1 MASDSSIT
9 PLRPAQTAR
18 TRSLE
23 SGLRAAQLS
32 KARREAEPEMI
43 AARRAAPRVAGKF
56 LEVGG
61 ERFLVKGV
69 TYGTFAAN
77 DEGEPYPPLAQ
88 MKDDFARM
96 RDTGINT
103 VRLYTPPSDRMAD
116 AAAALGLKLIPDIC
130 WGPRTCEWD
139 YVAWWQKAVERTAEQ
154 ARRLRGH
161 PAVLMLSI
169 GNEIPPLMVR
179 WYGRTRTE
187 EYLKILHEAVKA
199 ESPEAIVTYVN
210 HPPTEY
216 LNLPFLDVLSFNVYL
231 NREADFRGYLAR
243 LHSLAGERPL
253 FLGELG
259 FDSQEFGDAGQA
271 SQLAWQ
277 LRAVFEKGLCG
288 AAVYAWTDE
297 WTIFDSKI
305 SGWSFGLTTTE
316 RRPKPALAAVRE
328 IFSSDLYRLR
338 PTPWPKVSVVV
349 AVYNGAATL
358 GECLAGIARLEYPDY
373 ELIVIDD
380 GSTDDTA
387 KIAEQ
392 HGARPIS
399 IPNGGLSRARNLG
412 IETAKGEIVAFIDS
426 DAYPDPQWLYHI
438 VTSMEEKQAAA
449 AGGPN
454 VLPTGANFIEEVVD
468 CAPGNPTHVLLDDER
483 AEHIP
488 GCNMAYRKD
497 ALHEIGLFDP
507 THRAAG
513 DDVDVCWKL
522 LVRGHTIA
530 FSPSAVVFHH
540 RRGTVK
546 SFLNQQRGYGYA
558 EAHLQRRYPGR
569 YNFFGHQ
576 VWRGHVYDT
585 VAHSI
590 RQHGVPFLFQSRV
603 YQGSFCGEQFQSVY
617 QPFLNW
623 WIQIFTAIE
632 WQVLTWG
639 LLLSG
644 ALGLAI
650 AGAGTAVAFALGGAM
665 LTLSIASAI
674 LCARHSCYRK
684 PWRGAARLR
693 GTALVAWLHFVQP
706 LARARGRLRG
716 WWAERGTSYRYPA
729 SQRLYG
735 NLWQRTQLLEGLQE
749 HLRMCGWVSR
759 PADEWSEHD
768 LEIPGPGPYRLFL
781 TTVYE
786 DDVAHSVHYVRYRIT
801 AKMKWIAPV
810 ALAGIVLGL
819 AGIAAAPAFLPLA
832 PALFFI
838 GRKFLTAKRAM
849 INAISQ
855 LTAEYAGVLGMTK
868 AQDDF

>member
-1 MASDSSIT
+1 MTKREIPRIT
-9 PLRPAQTAR
+9 
-18 TRSLE
+18 
-23 SGLRAAQLS
+23 
-32 KARREAEPEMI
+32 
-43 AARRAAPRVAGKF
+43 GKH
-56 LEVGG
+56 LAIGG
-61 ERFLVKGV
+61 EPFLIKGV

-77 DEGEPYPPLAQ
+77 DEGEPYPPHGQ
-88 MKDDFARM
+88 MKEDFARM
-96 RDTGINT
+96 ADTGINT

-116 AAAALGLKLIPDIC
+116 LAAASGLFLIPDIC

-139 YVAWWQKAVERTAEQ
+139 YVEWWKKAVDRTAEQ
-154 ARRLRGH
+154 ARRLRHH
-161 PAVLMLSI
+161 PALLMFSI

-179 WYGRTRTE
+179 WYGRARTE
-187 EYLKILHEAVKA
+187 EYLRVLYDAVKA
-199 ESPEAIVTYVN
+199 EAPESIVTYVN

-231 NREADFRGYLAR
+231 NRESDFRSYLAR
-243 LHSLAGERPL
+243 LHSLAGDRPL

-259 FDSQEFGDAGQA
+259 FDSQEFGDAEQA
-271 SQLAWQ
+271 RYLAWQ

-297 WTIFDSKI
+297 WTIFDSQI
-305 SGWSFGLTTTE
+305 SGWSFGLTTAD
-316 RRPKPALAAVRE
+316 RRPKPALAAVRKV
-328 IFSSDLYRLR
+328 FSNDIYRLR
-338 PTPWPKVSVVV
+338 STPWPKVSVVV
-349 AVYNGAATL
+349 AAYNGAATL
-358 GECLAGIARLEYPDY
+358 DECLAGIARLEYPDY

-380 GSTDDTA
+380 GSTDETA
-387 KIAEQ
+387 AIAVR
-392 HGARPIS
+392 HGVQPIRV
-399 IPNGGLSRARNLG
+399 PNGGLSRARNLG
-412 IETAKGEIVAFIDS
+412 IEAAKGEIVAFIDS
-426 DAYPDPQWLYHI
+426 DAYPDPHWLYYV
-438 VTSMEEKQAAA
+438 VTALEEKGGAAV
-449 AGGPN
+449 GGPN
-454 VLPTGANFIEEVVD
+454 LIPPGVGFVEECVD

-488 GCNMAYRKD
+488 GCNMAYRKS
-497 ALHEIGLFDP
+497 ALLEIGNFDP

-530 FSPSAVVFHH
+530 FSPSGVVFHH
-540 RRGTVK
+540 RRPTVK
-546 SFLNQQRGYGYA
+546 AFLKQQKGYGYA

-585 VAHSI
+585 VSHSI
-590 RQHGVPFLFQSRV
+590 RQHGLPLLFQSRV

-632 WQVLTWG
+632 WQVVTLG

-650 AGAGTAVAFALGGAM
+650 GGTGTVVALALGGIM
-665 LTLSIASAI
+665 LALSIASAI
-674 LCARHSCYRK
+674 LCARHACYRK
-684 PWRGAARLR
+684 PWRGATRFR
-693 GTALVAWLHFVQP
+693 GTALVAFLHFVQP
-706 LARARGRLRG
+706 LSRAAGRLRG
-716 WWAERGTSYRYPA
+716 WWAERGTQYRYPA

-735 NLWQRTQLLEGLQE
+735 NLLQRAQLLEGLQE
-749 HLRMCGWVSR
+749 HLRMCGWIGR

-768 LEIPGPGPYRLFL
+768 LEIPGPGPYRLFI

-786 DDVAHSVHYVRYRIT
+786 DDVAHSVHYLRYRIT
-801 AKMKWIAPV
+801 AEMKWFAPV
-810 ALAGIVLGL
+810 VVAGIVLALAGIAL
-819 AGIAAAPAFLPLA
+819 APAFLPLA
-832 PALFFI
+832 PALLFI
-838 GRKFLTAKRAM
+838 GRKFLTAKRSM

-855 LTAEYAGVLGMTK
+855 LTTEYAGVLGMTK